1 MVLTEHTRISKGMLR
16 LTWLQIVVSVC
27 IKEWR
32 TFTLHYTGKAHG
44 KKSDLISCINALESQ
59 KFTKIVD
66 LSAYKM
72 LSAIQERV
80 LNVPQHCKFA

>member
-1 MVLTEHTRISKGMLR
+1 ME
-16 LTWLQIVVSVC
+16 
-27 IKEWR
+27 KE
-32 TFTLHYTGKAHG
+32 
-44 KKSDLISCINALESQ
+44 SNLISCINALVRQ

-72 LSAIQERV
+72 LSAIQGRV

>member
-1 MVLTEHTRISKGMLR
+1 MKDFYLP
-16 LTWLQIVVSVC
+16 
-27 IKEWR
+27 
-32 TFTLHYTGKAHG
+32 YTGKAHR
-44 KKSDLISCINALESQ
+44 KKSDLISCTNALESQ

-66 LSAYKM
+66 LSAYRM